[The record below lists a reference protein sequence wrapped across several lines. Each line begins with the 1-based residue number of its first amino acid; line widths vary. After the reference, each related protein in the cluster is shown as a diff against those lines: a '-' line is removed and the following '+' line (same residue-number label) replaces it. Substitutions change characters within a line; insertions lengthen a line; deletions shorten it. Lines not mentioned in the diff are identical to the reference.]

1 MFPVPTLALNL
12 VASFLG
18 TVDVN
23 LAWDQMVAGLNFRAC
38 SSAVLQSLTN
48 LTTDPDLF

>member
-38 SSAVLQSLTN
+38 SSAAKDN
-48 LTTDPDLF
+48 IY